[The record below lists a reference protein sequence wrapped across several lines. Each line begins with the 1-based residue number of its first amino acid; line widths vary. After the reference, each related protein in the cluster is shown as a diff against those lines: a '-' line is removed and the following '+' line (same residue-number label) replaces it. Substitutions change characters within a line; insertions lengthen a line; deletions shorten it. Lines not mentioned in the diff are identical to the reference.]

1 MIFGWIFS
9 SEMALLVI
17 FRPIFRGFCSA
28 TLKWFEITSPDLLS
42 NLSLIIGEVHEKNLR
57 SGREQRCC
65 GPSKFACRRFLP
77 PLTLTLQRLQIITFF
92 IIEIM
97 TWDFCRPKI
106 QHCMPP
112 TVYIWWP
119 WGNGFSA
126 PHTPKVGILLKI
138 VFFSVFSPLRRERSH
153 LSNSKHLFD
162 V

>member
-1 MIFGWIFS
+1 MFLGMLSSKIPTGIVTNHPLSLIQKKLLSIGQNKNMIFGWIFS

-77 PLTLTLQRLQIITFF
+77 LLTLTLQRLQIITFF
-92 IIEIM
+92 INEIM

-112 TVYIWWP
+112 TVYIW
-119 WGNGFSA
+119 
-126 PHTPKVGILLKI
+126 
-138 VFFSVFSPLRRERSH
+138 
-153 LSNSKHLFD
+153 
-162 V
+162 